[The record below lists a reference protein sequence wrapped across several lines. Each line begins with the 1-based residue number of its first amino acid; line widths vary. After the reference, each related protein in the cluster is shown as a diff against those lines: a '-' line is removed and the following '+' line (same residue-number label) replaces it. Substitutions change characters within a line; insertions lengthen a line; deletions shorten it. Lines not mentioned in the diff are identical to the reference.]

1 MKRIF
6 RRWSLFLFF
15 AMGLIFAWLV
25 QADAK
30 TVAWKEHPV
39 LPWEQNALNIFEKNN
54 YDQVIGL
61 ANQQTDDPNGNAA
74 LFIYYSHAQKYYL
87 ERNRQS
93 AVYFK
98 QHFNIIFNGLNGEH
112 LAVLTRLTT
121 LPQTSRNK
129 KVNTKF
135 INQAFEN
142 AGMDEHVGALLFYLE
157 HSDPEIAKGAIK
169 GLQSILQKKRDV
181 VMNGASLSH
190 RDRGWMSD
198 PQLLKILVKMLGE
211 SASPAKGFISKLPAF
226 ARKKA
231 MGGVAA
237 CLALI
242 QDPALPFLR
251 EAANMGNPSAAAAIQ
266 LVQDARGERL
276 AKYSNSTWYSA
287 TGQ

>member
-1 MKRIF
+1 MKRVF
-6 RRWSLFLFF
+6 RRQTSFLLL
-15 AMGLIFAWLV
+15 AAGLIFGWSA
-25 QADAK
+25 QAAAK
-30 TVAWKEHPV
+30 TVLWEEHPV

-54 YDQVIGL
+54 YDQVIAL
-61 ANQQTDDPNGNAA
+61 ANQQTDDPNGNAR
-74 LFIYYSHAQKYYL
+74 LFVYYSHAQKYYL

-98 QHFNIIFNGLNGEH
+98 QHFNIIFTGLNGAH

-121 LPQTSRNK
+121 LPQTSWDK
-129 KVNTKF
+129 KINTKF

-142 AGMDEHVGALLFYLE
+142 AGMDEHIGAILFYLE
-157 HSDPEIAKGAIK
+157 HSDPEIAKGAIN

-181 VMNGASLSH
+181 VMNGAALS
-190 RDRGWMSD
+190 RQDRAWMSD
-198 PQLLKILVKMLGE
+198 PRLLKLLVKMLGE
-211 SASPAKGFISKLPAF
+211 SASPATGFISKLPAF